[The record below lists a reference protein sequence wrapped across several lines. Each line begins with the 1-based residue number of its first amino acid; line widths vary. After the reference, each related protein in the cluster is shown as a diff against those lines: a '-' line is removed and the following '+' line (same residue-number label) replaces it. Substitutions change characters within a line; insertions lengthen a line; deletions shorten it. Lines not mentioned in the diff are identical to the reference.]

1 MILKL
6 SEEEIKQI
14 RYILPVQ
21 GNIKTLELV
30 QKILDKTEADS
41 EELEF
46 DDQEVELIKKMVHYL
61 DQNQKIN
68 LSSLSLIQK
77 ILKETK

>member
-6 SEEEIKQI
+6 SIEEIKQI

-46 DDQEVELIKKMVHYL
+46 DNQETELLKNMILYL

-68 LSSLSLIQK
+68 LSLLSLIQK